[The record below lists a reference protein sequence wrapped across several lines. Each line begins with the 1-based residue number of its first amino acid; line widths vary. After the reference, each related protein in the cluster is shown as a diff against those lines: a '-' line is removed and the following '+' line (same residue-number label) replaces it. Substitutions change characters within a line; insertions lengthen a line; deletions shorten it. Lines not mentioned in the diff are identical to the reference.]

1 MGTHG
6 VQGILARL
14 GLRPEH
20 ESWMMLSG
28 ILALCALVAVAV
40 FVAPLFGSRVATVT
54 AIALVVGI
62 VIACYIICVHRV
74 VTHGGLNDLSA
85 VKIWP
90 NPRGGRRE
98 GKGGTTQRRE
108 SG

>member
-1 MGTHG
+1 MGRAA
-6 VQGILARL
+6 VKSILARL

-28 ILALCALVAVAV
+28 LLALCTLAAVAV
-40 FVAPLFGSRVATVT
+40 FVAPLFGSRIATMT

-74 VTHGGLNDLSA
+74 ATCGGLDDLITAQRWLS
-85 VKIWP
+85 
-90 NPRGGRRE
+90 PRGGQRE